1 MSDVVRFPCNL
12 PYYKAPFAIAVFS
25 EIVNGDWAG
34 AKAIYDANPTEVSD
48 TMGQMDKCW
57 KQFVPPT
64 APPTGRDMPTRLKIG
79 QNCAWNGISPEDHN
93 WADHNLPT
101 PENPDPARV
110 RQQVNFY
117 NGSPVNC
124 QESISLASPS
134 GYQFQCL
141 VNPAN
146 PTVPDINGTL
156 LTALPDVGAV
166 NGRNGAADA
175 YIATM
180 PGVTPPPPL
189 G

>member
-1 MSDVVRFPCNL
+1 MTEIVRFPCNL
-12 PYYKAPFAIAVFS
+12 PYDKSLYAIAVFS
-25 EIVNGDWAG
+25 EIANGNWT
-34 AKAIYDANPTEVSD
+34 KAREIFDANPVPVTD
-48 TMGQMDKCW
+48 TMGQMDKCRRA
-57 KQFVPPT
+57 FVPPV
-64 APPTGRDMPTRLKIG
+64 PPGADIQARLKVG
-79 QNCAWNGISPEDHN
+79 QNCAWGNLLTPEDHN

-101 PENPDPARV
+101 PENPDPAAVKR
-110 RQQVNFY
+110 QVNFY

-124 QESISLASPS
+124 QEFPSADSPS
-134 GYQFQCL
+134 GYMFQCL

-156 LTALPDVGAV
+156 LTALPDV
-166 NGRNGAADA
+166 NGAADA